1 MPDNNCGRI
10 DLSKVSSDELI
21 TDITF
26 NNDTTSGTA
35 YIRCEVDENLVVVL
49 PGRSGDVPAGVY
61 AIIKFNEGCYVDVC
75 GDAADFNRALSG
87 LANYLE
93 TSLKTETGATP
104 TPQQAPAF
112 VKQADNNPP
121 TNSRPSG
128 SNSGCG
134 DKRPTTPSVCGVNV
148 EKLTIAQNR
157 LDLGETNIHG
167 FQPSAI
173 FPNKVNIPLRNNRWR
188 YGPWKTANFDNVKG
202 AADVVINTDLC
213 PWNFGDFA
221 TMTKAGNALVNNLAT
236 GLSKAETGSV
246 TVPGLPQLARLGAAV
261 NNGPLLSNMSV
272 SFGSSGITTTYE
284 FRTFNPKVGGI
295 TRMSVERFK
304 ELREARQQQ
313 LKLLK
318 SDQINQYRISQKI
331 NRIRNQ
337 FQREAERHARVA
349 DQASL
354 QRVMVG
360 EIYNFSM
367 ETEDTSKLGQRT
379 VVGMSTLAKS
389 VAEMVYDYE
398 RKAYMSLDG
407 LFGPISKNGGGTN
420 NDGSFYL
427 PQYASYDSD
436 GTYITSSHKASPI
449 SPQPPF
455 IKNGGC
461 NDTNLTYTV
470 YNLDLSQN
478 YFDPLTNKFET
489 HTYHAGAGAG
499 HVIDMLGRE
508 AELHEEGL
516 ITNFFKTTDSKR
528 YSDDYRFL
536 ALRGPLMLHS
546 WGYDLDGKPIPNE
559 ADTIEETK
567 MGNFKVDHL
576 KDRFMKDWLQKP
588 FSWPAA
594 PVDLRFDRKR
604 GVWVSPQPYKIVVA
618 KIVKEVPA
626 FGQGLGVLVN
636 YGNKLYDADG
646 NEINADPGTEDSICC
661 ETLTGGGAC
670 SVGNWIDV
678 VTNVCLT
685 PSGLAIKKVKVRVLD
700 AEYDDCCTVTI
711 PTESCSSSTGGNS
724 NCDCFTVDCSSSS
737 SSSSSSCTQSTDM
750 NLIEIVDRIGHR
762 HKAGC
767 YVYAYYDTTTAK
779 YIVLQN

>member
-1 MPDNNCGRI
+1 MPADRNCGKI
-10 DLSKVSSDELI
+10 DLTKISSDELI
-21 TDITF
+21 TDVTF
-26 NNDTTSGTA
+26 NGDTTSGTA

-61 AIIKFNEGCYVDVC
+61 AVIKFNEGCF
-75 GDAADFNRALSG
+75 ADLCKDSADYNPALSLLSNLLDTAAKSEDG
-87 LANYLE
+87 
-93 TSLKTETGATP
+93 SVP
-104 TPQQAPAF
+104 TPETAPNLIKNAN
-112 VKQADNNPP
+112 NNPP
-121 TNSRPSG
+121 TNSRTSDSSCAEKRSTPPSI
-128 SNSGCG
+128 CG
-134 DKRPTTPSVCGVNV
+134 INPERLLAATKSVDS
-148 EKLTIAQNR
+148 A
-157 LDLGETNIHG
+157 ETNIHG
-167 FQPSAI
+167 FQPAAI
-173 FPNKVNIPLRNNRWR
+173 FPNKFNIPLKDNTQR
-188 YGPWKTANFDNVKG
+188 YGPYKSNNFDNIKG
-202 AADVVINTDLC
+202 AADIIINTDLS
-213 PWNFGDFA
+213 PWNFGSFDK
-221 TMTKAGNALVNNLAT
+221 MGQAGNQLVSNLAT
-236 GLSKAETGSV
+236 GLRKAETGSV
-246 TVPGLPQLARLGAAV
+246 TVPGLPTLARLGAAI
-261 NNGPLLSNMSV
+261 NNGPLLSNVSI

-284 FRTFNPKVGGI
+284 FRTFNPKAGGLA
-295 TRMSVERFK
+295 RMGVERFK

-313 LKLLK
+313 LRLLK
-318 SDQINQYRISQKI
+318 SDQINQYRINQKL

-337 FQREAERHARVA
+337 HNMDALRHARVNQ
-349 DQASL
+349 QASL
-354 QRVMVG
+354 QRVLVG
-360 EIYNFSM
+360 EIYNFSL
-367 ETEDTSKLGQRT
+367 ETQDVNQLGQRT
-379 VVGMSTLAKS
+379 VVGISTLAKS
-389 VAEMVYDYE
+389 VAEMTYDYE

-407 LFGPISKNGGGTN
+407 LFGPISKNGGGTDSGGN
-420 NDGSFYL
+420 FRL
-427 PQYASYDSD
+427 PQYAGYGDD
-436 GTYITSSHKASPI
+436 GYITSSHKASPI

-461 NDTNLTYTV
+461 SDTNLTYTV

-489 HTYHAGAGAG
+489 HTYHYGAGAG
-499 HVIDMLGRE
+499 HVVDLLGRQE
-508 AELHEEGL
+508 EVYTEGL
-516 ITNFFKTTDSKR
+516 ITNLFKTTDNKR
-528 YSDDYRFL
+528 YSEDYRFL

-559 ADTIEETK
+559 ADTVEETK

-604 GVWVSPQPYKIVVA
+604 GVWVSPQPYKIIVA

-646 NEINADPGTEDSICC
+646 NEINAGPGTENNACC
-661 ETLTGGGAC
+661 ETLAPNGTC
-670 SVGNWIDV
+670 FGNWIDV

-685 PSGLAIKKVKVRVLD
+685 PSGLVVKKVKVRVLD
-700 AEYDDCCTVTI
+700 AEYDDCCTDII
-711 PTESCSSSTGGNS
+711 PTESCSSSTGENS
-724 NCDCFTVDCSSSS
+724 NCDCFTVDCSSSP
-737 SSSSSSCTQSTDM
+737 SSSSSSCTESTDM